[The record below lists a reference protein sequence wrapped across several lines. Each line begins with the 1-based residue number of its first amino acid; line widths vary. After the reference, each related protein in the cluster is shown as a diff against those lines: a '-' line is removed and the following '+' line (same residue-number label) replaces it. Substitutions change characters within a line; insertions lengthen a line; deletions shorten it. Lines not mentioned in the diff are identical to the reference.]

1 MSSIRAYS
9 EAEKAILLKEF
20 KESELSITQFAKQ
33 HDIPSTTFRGWLS
46 ANDDVSFGAID
57 IRPTQPQ
64 NVSAKNLAKTIIF
77 VSENIRIELKE
88 NFDKAFLK
96 KIVEVLIND

>member
-1 MSSIRAYS
+1 MSIRAYS
-9 EAEKAILLKEF
+9 EAEKAILLEEF
-20 KESELSITQFAKQ
+20 KKSDLSITKFASQ
-33 HDIPSTTFRGWLS
+33 HNIPSTTFRGWLN
-46 ANDDVSFGAID
+46 ANEDVSFAAID

-64 NVSAKNLAKTIIF
+64 NVSAKTLSKTMIF